1 MLQLNSEQI
10 IWIYV
15 AFTVCAAL
23 FSFLINGLFL
33 KFSRTLGVK
42 DQSEDMVRWSSSKPA
57 FGGISFYI
65 MFLFSIAC
73 YSILFE
79 AVSYIN
85 DIVQFLGVMAAC
97 SLGFVVGL
105 ADDAYNTKPFL
116 KFFAQFSSAII
127 LIATGTSI
135 NISGITIVD
144 YSLTIL
150 WVVGLM
156 NSINML
162 DNMDGIT
169 TLTILWVVGLM
180 NSINMLDNMD
190 GITTSVSISV
200 ILAVLY
206 MLTVNGE
213 SNSIYFITLLGVLA
227 GLLGFLYYNWNPS
240 KMYMGDT
247 GSQFLGVFLAAI
259 GILYLWNYGAEP
271 NFRIQTKQF
280 IVALLVF
287 IVPIIDTTT
296 VTINRLLK
304 GQSPFVGGKDHT
316 THHLSYLGLSDRQVA
331 LTFLGLSFLSVIF
344 LIVID
349 TVIADSWDYLHFF
362 IFLGYFLTLF
372 GFLYGITRINKAKE
386 PK

>member
-1 MLQLNSEQI
+1 MLTLTPDQVLWVYI
-10 IWIYV
+10 
-15 AFTVCAAL
+15 AFTVCAVL

-42 DQSEDMVRWSSSKPA
+42 DQNESMVRWSSTSKPA
-57 FGGISFYI
+57 LGGISFYI
-65 MFLFSIAC
+65 LFLFSIAC

-79 AVSYIN
+79 AGTYIN
-85 DIVQFLGVMAAC
+85 DIVRFLGVMAAC

-135 NISGITIVD
+135 NISGLTFID
-144 YSLTIL
+144 YP
-150 WVVGLM
+150 
-156 NSINML
+156 
-162 DNMDGIT
+162 
-169 TLTILWVVGLM
+169 LTILWVVGLM

-206 MLTVNGE
+206 MLVSKGE
-213 SNSIYFITLLGVLA
+213 ALSVYFITLLGVLSA
-227 GLLGFLYYNWNPS
+227 LLGFLYYNWNPS

-247 GSQFLGVFLAAI
+247 GSQFLGVFLASI
-259 GILYLWNYGAEP
+259 GILYLWNGHAEP
-271 NFRIQTKQF
+271 DFRIQTKQF

-331 LTFLGLSFLSVIF
+331 LSFFGLSFLSVIF
-344 LIVID
+344 LVIID
-349 TVIADSWDYLHFF
+349 QFISRWEYVHFGL
-362 IFLGYFLTLF
+362 FLAYFLMLF
-372 GFLYGITRINKAKE
+372 GFLFGITRINKAKE
-386 PK
+386 K

>member
-1 MLQLNSEQI
+1 MLKLNSDQVLWFYI
-10 IWIYV
+10 
-15 AFTVCAAL
+15 AFIVCAVL

-42 DQSEDMVRWSSSKPA
+42 DQAESMVRWSSVSKPA
-57 FGGISFYI
+57 LGGLSFYI
-65 MFLFSIAC
+65 LFLFSIAC

-79 AVSYIN
+79 AVNYAN
-85 DIVQFLGVMAAC
+85 DIVRFLGVVAAC
-97 SLGFVVGL
+97 SLGFIVGL

-116 KFFAQFSSAII
+116 KFFAQVSSAII

-135 NISGITIVD
+135 NISGIIIID

-169 TLTILWVVGLM
+169 TT
-180 NSINMLDNMD
+180 
-190 GITTSVSISV
+190 VSISV
-200 ILAVLY
+200 ILAVIY
-206 MLTVNGE
+206 MLISKGE
-213 SNSIYFITLLGVLA
+213 VLSLYFITMLGVLSA
-227 GLLGFLYYNWNPS
+227 LIGFLYYNWSPS

-259 GILYLWNYGAEP
+259 GILYLWNGHAEAD
-271 NFRIQTKQF
+271 FRIQTKQF

-296 VTINRLLK
+296 VTISRLLK

-316 THHLSYLGLSDRQVA
+316 THHLSYLGLSNSQVTLA
-331 LTFLGLSFLSVIF
+331 FFGLSLLSVVF
-344 LIVID
+344 LIIID
-349 TVIADSWDYLHFF
+349 QFIERWEFFHFWL
-362 IFLGYFLTLF
+362 FLGYFLILF
-372 GFLYGITRINKAKE
+372 IFLFGITRINKEKQA
-386 PK
+386 

>member
-1 MLQLNSEQI
+1 MLKLNSEQVLWVYI
-10 IWIYV
+10 
-15 AFTVCAAL
+15 AFSICAVL

-42 DQSEDMVRWSSSKPA
+42 DQEESMVRWSSISKPA

-65 MFLFSIAC
+65 LFLFSIAC

-79 AVSYIN
+79 AVNYIN
-85 DIVQFLGVMAAC
+85 DIVRFLGVMAAC

-116 KFFAQFSSAII
+116 KFFAQVSSAII

-135 NISGITIVD
+135 NISGITVID

-169 TLTILWVVGLM
+169 TT
-180 NSINMLDNMD
+180 
-190 GITTSVSISV
+190 VSISV
-200 ILAVLY
+200 IVAVLY
-206 MLTVNGE
+206 MLVSKGE
-213 SNSIYFITLLGVLA
+213 VLSIYFITLLGVLA
-227 GLLGFLYYNWNPS
+227 GLVGFLYYNWSPS

-259 GILYLWNYGAEP
+259 GILYLWNGHAEI

-296 VTINRLLK
+296 VTINRMSK
-304 GQSPFVGGKDHT
+304 GNSPFVGGKDHT
-316 THHLSYLGLSDRQVA
+316 THHLSYLGLTDAQVT
-331 LTFLGLSFLSVIF
+331 LSFFGLSFLSVIF
-344 LIVID
+344 LIIID
-349 TVIADSWDYLHFF
+349 LFIENWDFIHFG
-362 IFLGYFLTLF
+362 LFLTYFITLFAFLF
-372 GFLYGITRINKAKE
+372 GITQINKEKQN
-386 PK
+386 

>member
-1 MLQLNSEQI
+1 MLKLNTEQVL
-10 IWIYV
+10 WVYC
-15 AFTVCAAL
+15 AFIFCATL

-42 DQSEDMVRWSSSKPA
+42 DQNESMVRWSSTSKPA
-57 FGGISFYI
+57 LGGLSFYI
-65 MFLFSIAC
+65 LFLFSIAC

-79 AVSYIN
+79 AVTYIN
-85 DIVQFLGVMAAC
+85 DIVRFLGVMAAC
-97 SLGFVVGL
+97 SLGFIVGL

-135 NISGITIVD
+135 NLSGINYID
-144 YSLTIL
+144 YPLTVL

-169 TLTILWVVGLM
+169 TT
-180 NSINMLDNMD
+180 
-190 GITTSVSISV
+190 VSISI
-200 ILAVLY
+200 ILAVIY
-206 MLTVNGE
+206 MLIAKGE
-213 SNSIYFITLLGVLA
+213 VLSIYFITMLGVLA
-227 GLLGFLYYNWNPS
+227 ALLGFLFYNWNPS

-259 GILYLWNYGAEP
+259 GILYLWNGHAEP
-271 NFRIQTKQF
+271 DFRIQTKQF

-331 LTFLGLSFLSVIF
+331 LTFFGLSFLSVIF
-344 LIVID
+344 LIIID
-349 TVIADSWDYLHFF
+349 RFIEQWEYLHFGL
-362 IFLGYFLTLF
+362 FLTYFLVLF
-372 GFLYGITRINKAKE
+372 GFLFGITRVNKAKE
-386 PK
+386 K

>member
-1 MLQLNSEQI
+1 MLKLNSEQVLWVYI
-10 IWIYV
+10 
-15 AFTVCAAL
+15 AFILCATL

-42 DQSEDMVRWSSSKPA
+42 DQNESMVRWSSTSKPA
-57 FGGISFYI
+57 LGGLSFYI
-65 MFLFSIAC
+65 LFLFSIAS

-79 AVSYIN
+79 AVTYIN
-85 DIVQFLGVMAAC
+85 DIIRFLGVMAAC

-135 NISGITIVD
+135 NLSGITYID
-144 YSLTIL
+144 YPLTIL

-169 TLTILWVVGLM
+169 TM
-180 NSINMLDNMD
+180 
-190 GITTSVSISV
+190 VSISV
-200 ILAVLY
+200 ILAVIY
-206 MLTVNGE
+206 MLITKGE
-213 SNSIYFITLLGVLA
+213 VLSIYFITMLGVLA
-227 GLLGFLYYNWNPS
+227 ALLGFLYYNWNPS

-259 GILYLWNYGAEP
+259 GILYLWNGHAEI

-331 LTFLGLSFLSVIF
+331 LTFFGLSFLSVIF
-344 LIVID
+344 LIIID
-349 TVIADSWDYLHFF
+349 RFILRWEYIHFA
-362 IFLGYFLTLF
+362 IFLSYFLILF
-372 GFLYGITRINKAKE
+372 GFLFGITRVNKAKE
-386 PK
+386 K

>member
-1 MLQLNSEQI
+1 
-10 IWIYV
+10 
-15 AFTVCAAL
+15 
-23 FSFLINGLFL
+23 
-33 KFSRTLGVK
+33 
-42 DQSEDMVRWSSSKPA
+42 
-57 FGGISFYI
+57 

-85 DIVQFLGVMAAC
+85 DIVRFLGVMAAC

-127 LIATGTSI
+127 LIATGTCI
-135 NISGITIVD
+135 NFTGITLID
-144 YSLTIL
+144 YSITIL

-169 TLTILWVVGLM
+169 TT
-180 NSINMLDNMD
+180 
-190 GITTSVSISV
+190 VSISV
-200 ILAVLY
+200 ILAALY
-206 MLTVNGE
+206 MIFVRGE
-213 SNSIYFITLLGVLA
+213 VMSIYFITLLGVLSA
-227 GLLGFLYYNWNPS
+227 LLGFLYYNWNPS

-259 GILYLWNYGAEP
+259 GILYLWNGHAEID
-271 NFRIQTKQF
+271 FRIQTKQF

-304 GQSPFVGGKDHT
+304 GQSPFIGGKDHT

-331 LTFLGLSFLSVIF
+331 MTFFGLSFLSVIF
-344 LIVID
+344 LVIID
-349 TVIADSWDYLHFF
+349 KFIEQWQYFHFGL
-362 IFLGYFLTLF
+362 FLAYFLALF
-372 GFLYGITRINKAKE
+372 GFLYGITRVNKAKE
-386 PK
+386 K

>member
-1 MLQLNSEQI
+1 MLKLNTEQVL
-10 IWIYV
+10 WVYC
-15 AFTVCAAL
+15 AFIFCATL

-42 DQSEDMVRWSSSKPA
+42 DQNESMVRWSSTSKPVL
-57 FGGISFYI
+57 GGLSFYI
-65 MFLFSIAC
+65 LFLFSIAC

-79 AVSYIN
+79 AVTYIN
-85 DIVQFLGVMAAC
+85 DIVRFLGVMAAC
-97 SLGFVVGL
+97 SLGFIVGL

-135 NISGITIVD
+135 NLSGINYID
-144 YSLTIL
+144 YPLTVL

-169 TLTILWVVGLM
+169 TT
-180 NSINMLDNMD
+180 
-190 GITTSVSISV
+190 VSISI
-200 ILAVLY
+200 ILAVIY
-206 MLTVNGE
+206 MLIAKGE
-213 SNSIYFITLLGVLA
+213 VLSIYFITMLGVLA
-227 GLLGFLYYNWNPS
+227 ALLGFLFYNWNPS

-259 GILYLWNYGAEP
+259 GILYLWNGHAEP
-271 NFRIQTKQF
+271 DFRIQTKQF

-331 LTFLGLSFLSVIF
+331 LTFFGLSFLSVIF
-344 LIVID
+344 LIIID
-349 TVIADSWDYLHFF
+349 RFIEQWEYLHFGL
-362 IFLGYFLTLF
+362 FLTYFLVLF
-372 GFLYGITRINKAKE
+372 GFLFGITRVNKAKE
-386 PK
+386 K

>member
-1 MLQLNSEQI
+1 MLELSSDQI
-10 IWIYV
+10 QWVYL
-15 AFTVCAAL
+15 AFTVCAVL

-42 DQSEDMVRWSSSKPA
+42 DQEESMVRWSSTSKPA

-65 MFLFSIAC
+65 LFLFSIAC

-79 AVSYIN
+79 AVDYIN
-85 DIVQFLGVMAAC
+85 NIVRFLGVMAAC

-135 NISGITIVD
+135 NISGITAID

-169 TLTILWVVGLM
+169 TT
-180 NSINMLDNMD
+180 
-190 GITTSVSISV
+190 VSISV
-200 ILAVLY
+200 IVAVLY
-206 MLTVNGE
+206 MLYSKDQMMSV
-213 SNSIYFITLLGVLA
+213 YFITLLGVFS

-259 GILYLWNYGAEP
+259 GILYLWNGHAEI

-296 VTINRLLK
+296 VTINRILK

-331 LTFLGLSFLSVIF
+331 LSFFGLSFLSVIF
-344 LIVID
+344 LVVID
-349 TVIADSWDYLHFF
+349 RVIAEKWDYFHFG
-362 IFLGYFLTLF
+362 IFLTYFTVLF
-372 GFLYGITRINKAKE
+372 SFLYGITRYNKHKE
-386 PK
+386 R

>member
-1 MLQLNSEQI
+1 MLQLTADQI
-10 IWIYV
+10 LVVY
-15 AFTVCAAL
+15 AGFFVCAIL

-42 DQSEDMVRWSSSKPA
+42 NQDEKMVRWSSTSKPA
-57 FGGISFYI
+57 VGGISFYI
-65 MFLFSIAC
+65 LFLFSIAC

-79 AVSYIN
+79 GVAYIN
-85 DIVQFLGVMAAC
+85 DIVRFLGVMAAC

-135 NISGITIVD
+135 NISGISAID
-144 YSLTIL
+144 YPLTVL

-169 TLTILWVVGLM
+169 TT
-180 NSINMLDNMD
+180 
-190 GITTSVSISV
+190 VSISV
-200 ILAVLY
+200 IIAVLY
-206 MLTVNGE
+206 MLTAKDE
-213 SNSIYFITLLGVLA
+213 AMSIYFITLLGVLA
-227 GLLGFLYYNWNPS
+227 ALLGFLYYNWNPS
-240 KMYMGDT
+240 KIYMGDT

-259 GILYLWNYGAEP
+259 GILYLWNGHAEL

-316 THHLSYLGLSDRQVA
+316 THHLSYLGLSDRQVT
-331 LTFLGLSFLSVIF
+331 LSFFGLSSLSVVF

-349 TVIADSWDYLHFF
+349 RVIGKNWDYWHFGL
-362 IFLGYFLTLF
+362 FLAYFLVLF
-372 GFLYGITRINKAKE
+372 SFLYGITRVNKDKE
-386 PK
+386 S

>member
-1 MLQLNSEQI
+1 MI
-10 IWIYV
+10 T
-15 AFTVCAAL
+15 ACL

-42 DQSEDMVRWSSSKPA
+42 NQEENLVRWSSTTKPA
-57 FGGISFYI
+57 VGGLSFYI
-65 MFLFSIAC
+65 MFLFAIAC
-73 YSILFE
+73 YSILFD
-79 AVSYIN
+79 ASDHIS

-135 NISGITIVD
+135 NISGIVAID
-144 YSLTIL
+144 YPLTVL

-162 DNMDGIT
+162 DNMDA
-169 TLTILWVVGLM
+169 
-180 NSINMLDNMD
+180 
-190 GITTSVSISV
+190 ITTSVSISV

-206 MLTVNGE
+206 MITVKDDVM
-213 SNSIYFITLLGVLA
+213 SVYFITLLGVLA

-247 GSQFLGVFLAAI
+247 GSQFLGVFLSAI
-259 GILYLWNYGAEP
+259 GIMYLWNGHAEP
-271 NFRIQTKQF
+271 DFRIQTKQF
-280 IVALLVF
+280 TVALLVF

-304 GQSPFVGGKDHT
+304 GQSPFVGGRDHT

-331 LTFLGLSFLSVIF
+331 LTFFGLSFLSVIF
-344 LIVID
+344 LVIIDRVID
-349 TVIADSWDYLHFF
+349 KDWDYIHFAIF
-362 IFLGYFLTLF
+362 ITYFLVLF
-372 GFLYGITRINKAKE
+372 GFLYGITRKNKHKE
-386 PK
+386 G

>member
-1 MLQLNSEQI
+1 MLKLNSDQVL
-10 IWIYV
+10 WVY
-15 AFTVCAAL
+15 ASFFVCAVL

-42 DQSEDMVRWSSSKPA
+42 NQTESLVRWSSTSKPA
-57 FGGISFYI
+57 VGGISFYI
-65 MFLFSIAC
+65 LFLFSIAC

-79 AVSYIN
+79 ANTYIN
-85 DIVQFLGVMAAC
+85 DIVRFLGVMAAC

-135 NISGITIVD
+135 NLSGIDAID
-144 YSLTIL
+144 YPLTIL

-169 TLTILWVVGLM
+169 TT
-180 NSINMLDNMD
+180 
-190 GITTSVSISV
+190 VSISV
-200 ILAVLY
+200 IVAVLY
-206 MLTVNGE
+206 MLTVKDE
-213 SNSIYFITLLGVLA
+213 ALSIYFITLLGVLA
-227 GLLGFLYYNWNPS
+227 ALLGFLYYNWNPS
-240 KMYMGDT
+240 KIYMGDT

-259 GILYLWNYGAEP
+259 GILYLWNGHAEI
-271 NFRIQTKQF
+271 NFRIQTKQI

-316 THHLSYLGLSDRQVA
+316 THHLSYLGLSDKQVA
-331 LTFLGLSFLSVIF
+331 LSFFGLSFLSVIF
-344 LIVID
+344 LVIID
-349 TVIADSWDYLHFF
+349 AVIADDWHYWHFG
-362 IFLGYFLTLF
+362 LFLTYFIALF

-386 PK
+386 G

>member
-1 MLQLNSEQI
+1 MLQELI
-10 IWIYV
+10 IEDSISIASLYA
-15 AFTVCAAL
+15 AFFICAIL

-42 DQSEDMVRWSSSKPA
+42 NQEENLVRWSSTTKPA
-57 FGGISFYI
+57 VGGISFYI
-65 MFLFSIAC
+65 LFLFSIAC
-73 YSILFE
+73 YSILFDT
-79 AVSYIN
+79 STYIN
-85 DIVQFLGVMAAC
+85 DIVRFLGIMAAC

-135 NISGITIVD
+135 NISGITAVD
-144 YSLTIL
+144 YSLTVL

-162 DNMDGIT
+162 DNMDA
-169 TLTILWVVGLM
+169 
-180 NSINMLDNMD
+180 
-190 GITTSVSISV
+190 ITTSVSISV

-206 MLTVNGE
+206 MLVVRDETM
-213 SNSIYFITLLGVLA
+213 SIYFITLIGVLA

-247 GSQFLGVFLAAI
+247 GSQFLGVFLASI
-259 GILYLWNYGAEP
+259 GILYLWNGHAEP
-271 NFRIQTKQF
+271 DFRIQTKQF

-296 VTINRLLK
+296 VTINRLLEGK
-304 GQSPFVGGKDHT
+304 SPFVGGRDHT
-316 THHLSYLGLSDRQVA
+316 THHLSYLGLTDKQVA
-331 LTFLGLSFLSVIF
+331 LSFMGLSFLSVLFLVIIDKLIGDGWDYIHFGLF
-344 LIVID
+344 LI
-349 TVIADSWDYLHFF
+349 
-362 IFLGYFLTLF
+362 YFLALF
-372 GFLYGITRINKAKE
+372 SFLFGITRWNKDKE
-386 PK
+386 V

>member
-1 MLQLNSEQI
+1 MLKLTSDQVL
-10 IWIYV
+10 WVYV
-15 AFTVCAAL
+15 AFAICASL

-42 DQSEDMVRWSSSKPA
+42 DQTESMVRWSSTSKPA

-79 AVSYIN
+79 AVTYIN

-97 SLGFVVGL
+97 SLGFIVGL

-135 NISGITIVD
+135 NISGITFID

-169 TLTILWVVGLM
+169 TT
-180 NSINMLDNMD
+180 
-190 GITTSVSISV
+190 VSMSV
-200 ILAVLY
+200 IIAALY
-206 MLTVNGE
+206 MIFARGE
-213 SNSIYFITLLGVLA
+213 VLSIYFITLLGVLSA
-227 GLLGFLYYNWNPS
+227 LLGFLYYNWNPS

-259 GILYLWNYGAEP
+259 GILYLWNGHAEID
-271 NFRIQTKQF
+271 FRIQTKQF

-331 LTFLGLSFLSVIF
+331 LTFFGLSFLSVIF
-344 LIVID
+344 LVIID
-349 TVIADSWDYLHFF
+349 KLILRWEYIHFAL
-362 IFLGYFLTLF
+362 FLGYFLILF
-372 GFLYGITRINKAKE
+372 GFLFGITRLNKSKE
-386 PK
+386 K

>member
-1 MLQLNSEQI
+1 MLQLSADQI
-10 IWIYV
+10 LFVY
-15 AFTVCAAL
+15 AGFFVCAVL

-42 DQSEDMVRWSSSKPA
+42 NQSEQLVRWSSTSKPA
-57 FGGISFYI
+57 VGGISFYI
-65 MFLFSIAC
+65 LFLFSIAS

-79 AVSYIN
+79 AVTYIN
-85 DIVQFLGVMAAC
+85 DIVRFLGVMTAC

-105 ADDAYNTKPFL
+105 ADDAYNTRPFL

-135 NISGITIVD
+135 NISGLIYID
-144 YSLTIL
+144 YPLT
-150 WVVGLM
+150 V
-156 NSINML
+156 
-162 DNMDGIT
+162 
-169 TLTILWVVGLM
+169 LWVVGLM

-206 MLTVNGE
+206 MLTVKDE
-213 SNSIYFITLLGVLA
+213 ALSVYFITLLGVLA
-227 GLLGFLYYNWNPS
+227 ALLGFLYYNWNPS

-259 GILYLWNYGAEP
+259 GILYLWNGHAEP
-271 NFRIQTKQF
+271 DFRIQTKQLV
-280 IVALLVF
+280 VALLVF

-331 LTFLGLSFLSVIF
+331 LSFFGLSFLSVIF
-344 LIVID
+344 LFVINTFIGD
-349 TVIADSWDYLHFF
+349 EWDYLHFALF
-362 IFLGYFLTLF
+362 MTYFLVLF
-372 GFLYGITRINKAKE
+372 GFLYGISRTNRDKE
-386 PK
+386 

>member
-1 MLQLNSEQI
+1 MLELSEHQI
-10 IWIYV
+10 ILVYL
-15 AFTVCAAL
+15 AFLVCAIL

-42 DQSEDMVRWSSSKPA
+42 NQDENIVRWSSTSKPA
-57 FGGISFYI
+57 VGGISFYI
-65 MFLFSIAC
+65 LFLFSIAC

-79 AVSYIN
+79 SVTYIN
-85 DIVQFLGVMAAC
+85 DIVRFLGVMAAC

-116 KFFAQFSSAII
+116 KFFAQVSSSII

-135 NISGITIVD
+135 NLAGMPMID
-144 YSLTIL
+144 YPLT
-150 WVVGLM
+150 M
-156 NSINML
+156 F
-162 DNMDGIT
+162 
-169 TLTILWVVGLM
+169 WVVGLM

-206 MLTVNGE
+206 MVISKGE
-213 SNSIYFITLLGVLA
+213 LNSIYFITLLGVLA
-227 GLLGFLYYNWNPS
+227 ALLGFLYYNWNPS

-259 GILYLWNYGAEP
+259 GILYLWNGHAEI

-331 LTFLGLSFLSVIF
+331 LTFFGLSFLSVIF
-344 LIVID
+344 LVIID
-349 TVIADSWDYLHFF
+349 QFIERWNYWHFGLFIA
-362 IFLGYFLTLF
+362 YFLILF
-372 GFLYGITRINKAKE
+372 GFLYGLTRVNKDMEKS
-386 PK
+386 

>member
-1 MLQLNSEQI
+1 MLELSSQQI
-10 IWIYV
+10 IWVYA
-15 AFTVCAAL
+15 AFTVCATL

-33 KFSRTLGVK
+33 KFSKTLGVK
-42 DQSEDMVRWSSSKPA
+42 NQTEDMVRWSSTSKPA

-79 AVSYIN
+79 AVTYIN
-85 DIVQFLGVMAAC
+85 DIVRFLGIMAAC

-105 ADDAYNTKPFL
+105 ADDAYNTRPFL
-116 KFFAQFSSAII
+116 KFFAQVSSAVI
-127 LIATGTSI
+127 LISTGTSI
-135 NISGITIVD
+135 NITGFTIFD
-144 YSLTIL
+144 YALT
-150 WVVGLM
+150 V
-156 NSINML
+156 
-162 DNMDGIT
+162 
-169 TLTILWVVGLM
+169 LWVVGLM

-206 MLTVNGE
+206 MLVVNGE
-213 SNSIYFITLLGVLA
+213 EHSIYFITLLGVLA

-259 GILYLWNYGAEP
+259 GILYLWNYNAEP

-331 LTFLGLSFLSVIF
+331 LAFLGLSLLSVFF
-344 LIVID
+344 LVVID
-349 TVIADSWDYLHFF
+349 QVIANSWDYWHFGL
-362 IFLGYFLTLF
+362 FLAYFLVLF
-372 GFLYGITRINKAKE
+372 SFLYGITRLNKAKE
-386 PK
+386 K

>member
-1 MLQLNSEQI
+1 MLKLNSEQI

-42 DQSEDMVRWSSSKPA
+42 DQSENMVRWSSSKPA

-79 AVSYIN
+79 AVTYIN
-85 DIVQFLGVMAAC
+85 DIVQFIGVMAAC

-116 KFFAQFSSAII
+116 KFFAQVSSAVI

-169 TLTILWVVGLM
+169 T
-180 NSINMLDNMD
+180 
-190 GITTSVSISV
+190 SVSISV

-206 MLTVNGE
+206 MLSVNGE
-213 SNSIYFITLLGVLA
+213 SHSIYFITLLGVLA
-227 GLLGFLYYNWNPS
+227 GLIGFLYYNWNPS

-247 GSQFLGVFLAAI
+247 GSQFLGVFLASI

-271 NFRIQTKQF
+271 DFRIQTKQF

-349 TVIADSWDYLHFF
+349 RVIADSWDYSHFF
-362 IFLGYFLTLF
+362 LFLGYFLMLF

-386 PK
+386 PE

>member
-1 MLQLNSEQI
+1 MLKLTTDQI
-10 IWIYV
+10 LWVYI
-15 AFTVCAAL
+15 AFAICAVL

-42 DQSEDMVRWSSSKPA
+42 DQSETMVRWSSTSKPA

-79 AVSYIN
+79 AVTYIN
-85 DIVQFLGVMAAC
+85 DIVRFLGVMAAC
-97 SLGFVVGL
+97 SLGFIVGL

-127 LIATGTSI
+127 LIATGTCI
-135 NISGITIVD
+135 NISGITIID

-169 TLTILWVVGLM
+169 TT
-180 NSINMLDNMD
+180 
-190 GITTSVSISV
+190 VSISV
-200 ILAVLY
+200 IMAALY
-206 MLTVNGE
+206 MIFARGE
-213 SNSIYFITLLGVLA
+213 VLSIYFITLVGVLA
-227 GLLGFLYYNWNPS
+227 ALLGFLYYNWNPS

-247 GSQFLGVFLAAI
+247 GSQFLGVFLAAV
-259 GILYLWNYGAEP
+259 GILYLWNGHAEID
-271 NFRIQTKQF
+271 FRIQTKQF

-331 LTFLGLSFLSVIF
+331 LTFFGLSFLSVVF
-344 LIVID
+344 LIIID
-349 TVIADSWDYLHFF
+349 RFILNWEYIHFGL
-362 IFLGYFLTLF
+362 FLTYFLVLF
-372 GFLYGITRINKAKE
+372 GFLFGITRVNKSKE
-386 PK
+386 K

>member
-1 MLQLNSEQI
+1 MLKLNSDQVL
-10 IWIYV
+10 WIYI
-15 AFTVCAAL
+15 AFAVCATL

-42 DQSEDMVRWSSSKPA
+42 DQSDNMVRWSSTSKPA

-79 AVSYIN
+79 AVDYIN
-85 DIVQFLGVMAAC
+85 DIVRFLGVMAAC

-135 NISGITIVD
+135 NISGITMVD
-144 YSLTIL
+144 YS
-150 WVVGLM
+150 
-156 NSINML
+156 
-162 DNMDGIT
+162 
-169 TLTILWVVGLM
+169 LTILWVVGLM

-200 ILAVLY
+200 IIAVLY
-206 MLTVNGE
+206 MLISRGE
-213 SNSIYFITLLGVLA
+213 ALSIYFITLLGVLA
-227 GLLGFLYYNWNPS
+227 ALLGFLYYNWNPS

-259 GILYLWNYGAEP
+259 GILYLWNGHAEP
-271 NFRIQTKQF
+271 DFRIQTKQF

-331 LTFLGLSFLSVIF
+331 LTFFGLSFMSVIF
-344 LIVID
+344 LVIID
-349 TVIADSWDYLHFF
+349 KFIPRWEYLHFGL
-362 IFLGYFLTLF
+362 FLTYFLLLF
-372 GFLYGITRINKAKE
+372 GFLFGITRLNKAKE
-386 PK
+386 Q

>member
-1 MLQLNSEQI
+1 MLQLSSDQI
-10 IWIYV
+10 FWVYAV
-15 AFTVCAAL
+15 FLVCAVL

-42 DQSEDMVRWSSSKPA
+42 NQDETMVRWSSTSKPA
-57 FGGISFYI
+57 VGGISFYI
-65 MFLFSIAC
+65 LFLFSIAC

-79 AVSYIN
+79 AVTYIN
-85 DIVQFLGVMAAC
+85 DIVRFLGVMAAC

-105 ADDAYNTKPFL
+105 ADDAYNTRPFL

-135 NISGITIVD
+135 NISGITAID
-144 YSLTIL
+144 YS
-150 WVVGLM
+150 
-156 NSINML
+156 
-162 DNMDGIT
+162 
-169 TLTILWVVGLM
+169 LTILWVVGLM

-206 MLTVNGE
+206 MLISKGE
-213 SNSIYFITLLGVLA
+213 ALSVYFITLLGVLA

-240 KMYMGDT
+240 KIYMGDT

-259 GILYLWNYGAEP
+259 GILYLWNGHAEID
-271 NFRIQTKQF
+271 FRIQTKQF
-280 IVALLVF
+280 VVALLVF

-331 LTFLGLSFLSVIF
+331 LSFFGLSFLSVIF
-344 LIVID
+344 LVIID
-349 TVIADSWDYLHFF
+349 QFIAENWDYWHFGIF
-362 IFLGYFLTLF
+362 MAYFLGLF
-372 GFLYGITRINKAKE
+372 SFLYGITRVNKHKE
-386 PK
+386 K

>member
-1 MLQLNSEQI
+1 MLQLNSEQVV
-10 IWIYV
+10 WIYV
-15 AFTVCAAL
+15 AFTVCATL

-116 KFFAQFSSAII
+116 KFFAQVSSAVI

-135 NISGITIVD
+135 NISGVTIVD
-144 YSLTIL
+144 YSLT
-150 WVVGLM
+150 V
-156 NSINML
+156 
-162 DNMDGIT
+162 
-169 TLTILWVVGLM
+169 LWVVGLM

-206 MLTVNGE
+206 MLIVNGE

-259 GILYLWNYGAEP
+259 GILYLWNYNAEP

-331 LTFLGLSFLSVIF
+331 LTFLGLSFLSVLF

-349 TVIADSWDYLHFF
+349 KLIGDNWDYWHFCL
-362 IFLGYFLTLF
+362 FLGYFLVLF

-386 PK
+386 PA